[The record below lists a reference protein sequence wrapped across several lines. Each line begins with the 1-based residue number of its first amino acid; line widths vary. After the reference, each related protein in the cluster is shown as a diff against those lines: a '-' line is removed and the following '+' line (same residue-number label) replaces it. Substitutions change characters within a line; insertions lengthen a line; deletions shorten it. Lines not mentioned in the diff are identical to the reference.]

1 MPWSSP
7 HSGWR
12 SRATPY
18 PGPTPDLAA
27 AELKFAVKVSAP
39 AGEYPLL
46 AVFAGP
52 SSPSTTTSPSLSS
65 PETDS
70 SFAIDA
76 KGHVLLLAPEDFTA
90 LTALARGVDAM
101 HDAGV
106 YDAERRGSWRVK
118 SPITCRP
125 FHVLLVP
132 QPRESAAVAVAAA
145 QELGKDPVK
154 GLGDPARMSGEPAD
168 ARAEAIAEGELNAV
182 EGTPTPVE
190 DAKPTLRTT
199 SVYAFKKENTELSTP
214 VGELTQLPDALV
226 EFFGL
231 AEEARGEGEENNEVV
246 DRVKA
251 LLRGEM

>member
-12 SRATPY
+12 SRATRY
-18 PGPTPDLAA
+18 PGPNPDLAA

-52 SSPSTTTSPSLSS
+52 SSSSTTSPLPSS
-65 PETDS
+65 PETATN
-70 SFAIDA
+70 FAIDA
-76 KGHVLLLAPEDFTA
+76 KGHVLRLAPEDFTA

-145 QELGKDPVK
+145 QELEKDPVK
-154 GLGDPARMSGEPAD
+154 GPGDPARTS
-168 ARAEAIAEGELNAV
+168 ARAEAIADGELNAV

-190 DAKPTLRTT
+190 DAKPALRTT

-214 VGELTQLPDALV
+214 VGGLTQLPDALV

-231 AEEARGEGEENNEVV
+231 AEEARGEGEENKEVV

>member
-12 SRATPY
+12 SRATRY

-46 AVFAGP
+46 AVFAAP
-52 SSPSTTTSPSLSS
+52 SSPTTTSTSPSS
-65 PETDS
+65 PETEPN
-70 SFAIDA
+70 FAIDA
-76 KGHVLLLAPEDFTA
+76 KGHVLRLAPEDFTA

-154 GLGDPARMSGEPAD
+154 GPGDPARTSAE
-168 ARAEAIAEGELNAV
+168 AEAIADGELNAV
-182 EGTPTPVE
+182 EGTPTPV
-190 DAKPTLRTT
+190 
-199 SVYAFKKENTELSTP
+199 
-214 VGELTQLPDALV
+214 GEY
-226 EFFGL
+226 
-231 AEEARGEGEENNEVV
+231 
-246 DRVKA
+246 
-251 LLRGEM
+251 

>member
-18 PGPTPDLAA
+18 PGPTPDPAA

-52 SSPSTTTSPSLSS
+52 SSSTTTSPSPSS
-65 PETDS
+65 PETDTN
-70 SFAIDA
+70 FAINA
-76 KGHVLLLAPEDFTA
+76 KGHVLRLAPEDFTA

-145 QELGKDPVK
+145 QELGKDPVE
-154 GLGDPARMSGEPAD
+154 GLGDPARMSGEPAS
-168 ARAEAIAEGELNAV
+168 ARAETIAEGELNAV

-190 DAKPTLRTT
+190 NPKPALRTT
-199 SVYAFKKENTELSTP
+199 SVYAFKKENAELSTP

-231 AEEARGEGEENNEVV
+231 AEEARGEGEADEEVL
-246 DRVKA
+246 DKVKA
-251 LLRGEM
+251 LLRD

>member
-1 MPWSSP
+1 MPWSST

-18 PGPTPDLAA
+18 NGPTPDLAA
-27 AELKFAVKVSAP
+27 AELKFAVKISAP

-52 SSPSTTTSPSLSS
+52 SSSSTPSSPSPSS
-65 PETDS
+65 PSPES
-70 SFAIDA
+70 NFAIDA
-76 KGHVLLLAPEDFTA
+76 KGHVLRLAPEDFTA

-106 YDAERRGSWRVK
+106 YDAERRGAWRVK

-132 QPRESAAVAVAAA
+132 QPPESAAVAVAAA
-145 QELGKDPVK
+145 QELGKDPVE
-154 GLGDPARMSGEPAD
+154 GLGDPARASGGPAS
-168 ARAEAIAEGELNAV
+168 ARAEAIAEGELSAV

-190 DAKPTLRTT
+190 DPKPTLRRT
-199 SVYAFKKENTELSTP
+199 SVYAFKKENAELSTP
-214 VGELTQLPDALV
+214 VGELTQLPAALV

-231 AEEARGEGEENNEVV
+231 AEEAQGEGEADKEVLDKV
-246 DRVKA
+246 NA
-251 LLRGEM
+251 LLRGER